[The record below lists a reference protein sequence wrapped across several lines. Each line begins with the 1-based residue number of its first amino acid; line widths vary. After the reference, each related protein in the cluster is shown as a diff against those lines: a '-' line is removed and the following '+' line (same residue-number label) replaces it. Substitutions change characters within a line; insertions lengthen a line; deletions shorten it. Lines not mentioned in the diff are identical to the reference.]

1 MLKPTIDNNAIKALV
16 VELKE
21 IDPGLARQLSKDIK
35 NELMPVA
42 GRIKNQIS
50 DTPPLSGLANHNGRT
65 KWTPWKIGVSVTP
78 GSGWGRSFVAFTN
91 NSGAGNKI
99 AEFAGKGKKSYVK
112 TTQGIRFIDFLDAAA
127 PSPGR
132 QGRFFFQAYRNN
144 KNGVIESTQNVID
157 NYVDIV
163 NRKLN

>member
-1 MLKPTIDNNAIKALV
+1 MLKPTIDNTAIKALV
-16 VELKE
+16 AELKD

-42 GRIKNQIS
+42 GRIKSQLS
-50 DTPPLSGLANHNGRT
+50 DRPPMSGLANHNGRK
-65 KWTPWKIGVSVTP
+65 KWTAWKIGVSVTP

-91 NSGAGNKI
+91 NGGAGNKI
-99 AEFAGKGKKSYVK
+99 AEFAGKGKRSYVK
-112 TTQGIRFIDFLDAAA
+112 TPQGIRFIDFLDAAA

-144 KNGVIESTQNVID
+144 KTGVIEATQEVID
-157 NYVDIV
+157 NYVDMV
-163 NRKLN
+163 NRKLS